1 MARSPRPSSPT
12 RYSEVRTI
20 LTRVLALNLVV
31 ASAKITFGYATASVS
46 ILSDGLH
53 SLTDAASNLL
63 ATVGILAASRPP
75 DVEHPY
81 GHRKYET
88 ITAVGIL
95 IFLLLVLLQ
104 LIISAVRSLVTPT
117 MPSVTAASFTVMGLT
132 LLVNLFVVR
141 YEGRAAEQLH
151 SEVLFAD
158 AMQTRGDVATSLT
171 VLAAL
176 AGVRLGYP
184 MLDPIAALVVAAFI
198 ARSCFLIARETSRI
212 LSDRIVIAKEDLRDV
227 VMSVP
232 EVVGCH
238 HIRTR
243 GTADHVFLDL
253 HVWFEGG
260 LRLDR
265 AHALSHEV
273 KNRLMTRFPQ
283 IRDAVI
289 HIEPSP

>member
-1 MARSPRPSSPT
+1 M
-12 RYSEVRTI
+12 
-20 LTRVLALNLVV
+20 
-31 ASAKITFGYATASVS
+31 
-46 ILSDGLH
+46 H

-117 MPSVTAASFTVMGLT
+117 MPSVTAASFAVMGLT

-158 AMQTRGDVATSLT
+158 AMQTRSDVATSLT

-184 MLDPIAALVVAAFI
+184 MLDPIAALVVGAFI

-212 LSDRIVIAKEDLRDV
+212 LSDRIVIAEEDLRDV